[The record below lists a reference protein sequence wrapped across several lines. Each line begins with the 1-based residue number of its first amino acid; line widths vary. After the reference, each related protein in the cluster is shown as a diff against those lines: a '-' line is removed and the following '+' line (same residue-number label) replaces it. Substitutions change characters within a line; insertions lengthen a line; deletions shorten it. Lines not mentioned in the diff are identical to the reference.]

1 MAVKASHPWPAQ
13 QLVPAYGGNPG
24 GADVL
29 AATGRTCARG
39 VDLHPAHTEG
49 VDADECAIG
58 ERDQRS
64 EWTDRTSHRARDSG
78 GRARSEE
85 TEPSP
90 DSGGART
97 DRQESG

>member
-29 AATGRTCARG
+29 AATRRTCARC

-49 VDADECAIG
+49 VDSDECAIG

-78 GRARSEE
+78 G
-85 TEPSP
+85 
-90 DSGGART
+90 ART
-97 DRQESG
+97 DRQESGGQLALRTTVCAEA